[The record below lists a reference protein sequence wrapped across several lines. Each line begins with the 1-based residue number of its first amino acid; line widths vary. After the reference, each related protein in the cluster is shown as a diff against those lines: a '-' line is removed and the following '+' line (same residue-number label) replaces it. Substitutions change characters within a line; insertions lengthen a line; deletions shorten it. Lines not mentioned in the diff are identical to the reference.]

1 MTDQQPKL
9 GQPAAPLST
18 SSELEGE
25 PVRWPQQR
33 GRTSSEAI
41 KAGLGFLAA
50 RWQDGRWQDSSL
62 PFCGSDV
69 WVTSCVLARLGE
81 LPSEYKSHSLQ
92 RKIESSLDWL
102 MCARSAEGCWGSRPR
117 ERERERQ
124 DDANSTAYAVVA
136 LRAHGRA
143 VPGAALDFL
152 RRCRR
157 FDGGFASDPA
167 GKESAPET
175 ATIAVRAL
183 AEVNWA
189 TEDFLA
195 AYLRTSGSAGS
206 SASASSARRALRFH
220 VCAGILDWRE
230 GLASTSLLNQVRQV
244 AAAGFGNEGAMDRA
258 LLLRCLL
265 RLRMQRAWSLA
276 AALRAM
282 QLDDGS
288 WSDHDDDKILATVT
302 AVSALVLGESQPG
315 LYFGSDLPLPRRLQQ
330 L

>member
-18 SSELEGE
+18 SRELEGE

-33 GRTSSEAI
+33 GRTGGEAI

-81 LPSEYKSHSLQ
+81 LPADYKSHSLQ

-102 MCARSAEGCWGSRPR
+102 MCVRSAEGCWGSRAGA
-117 ERERERQ
+117 EAEV
-124 DDANSTAYAVVA
+124 NSTAYAIVA

-143 VPGAALDFL
+143 VPAVALDFL
-152 RRCRR
+152 KQCRR

-167 GKESAPET
+167 RRESVPET
-175 ATIAVRAL
+175 TAVAVRAL
-183 AEVNWA
+183 GELNWA
-189 TEDFLA
+189 TEDFLS
-195 AYLRTSGSAGS
+195 AYLRNSSGP
-206 SASASSARRALRFH
+206 ASSARRAVRFQ
-220 VCAGILDWRE
+220 VCSGILDWRE
-230 GLASTSLLNQVRQV
+230 GLAPTSLLNQVRQV
-244 AAAGFGNEGAMDRA
+244 AAGFGNDGALDRA
-258 LLLRCLL
+258 LLLRCLQ

-276 AALRAM
+276 AGLRAM